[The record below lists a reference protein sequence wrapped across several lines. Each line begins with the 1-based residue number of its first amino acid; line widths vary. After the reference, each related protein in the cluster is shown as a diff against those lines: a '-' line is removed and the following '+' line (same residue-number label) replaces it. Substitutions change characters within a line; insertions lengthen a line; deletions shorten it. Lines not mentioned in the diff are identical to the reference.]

1 MNSQIVEGLLL
12 GVYGMLLTI
21 FILFLLGLVIYLFKF
36 LNLSSKEEKVEEE
49 LEGSGYKE
57 TTTINDKKMVAI
69 LVALAKYF
77 SEKESQGETKVVQST
92 NTFLKSIKEKRWKNG

>member
-36 LNLSSKEEKVEEE
+36 LNLTPKEEKVEEE

-57 TTTINDKKMVAI
+57 TTTVTDKKMVAI
-69 LVALAKYF
+69 SVALAKYF